1 MTQRLPI
8 HSADLLDTIVRRSR
22 GQRIDPRIRGSR
34 AGLLRAY
41 YADVPKENLR
51 YRDPKALAA
60 AALSHIAS
68 GRSRR
73 RGKRSPRE
81 ALTEWLLASKDGIG
95 RARKNLKD
103 METSGVAD
111 FATLS
116 VPIREIERLT

>member
-1 MTQRLPI
+1 M
-8 HSADLLDTIVRRSR
+8 LDTIVRRSR

-116 VPIREIERLT
+116 VAIREIERLT